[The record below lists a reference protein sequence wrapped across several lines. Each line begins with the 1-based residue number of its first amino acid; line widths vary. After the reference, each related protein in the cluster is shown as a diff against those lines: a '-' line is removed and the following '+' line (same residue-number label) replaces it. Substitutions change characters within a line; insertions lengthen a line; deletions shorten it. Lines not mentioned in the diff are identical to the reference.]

1 MGITLKGLS
10 KITGYSAIT
19 ISRALNKPD
28 LVTEK
33 TREKILYAVKK
44 YHYSPNNVAKALVYN
59 RTNIIYL
66 YIPYNL
72 EPTNQFV
79 LQVSAGISGYLG
91 EHGYSVLL
99 SKKWYQHEAVD
110 GLILMGLTLED
121 EENLKTLALEKPLV
135 LFGHSDN
142 VDCIDVDNKLGMEM
156 MTEYVLSKGYQ
167 NLAFIGINE
176 NKKFTLD
183 RYQGFKNIVTK
194 QNLVFNEKRAIF
206 TDNSANSGY
215 NAAISLLSKDSKI
228 DCFVCS
234 SDDQAAGVIQAANEL
249 RLSVPND
256 LGVTGFDGL
265 GKELIIKPHLTTIHQ
280 PIYEV
285 GVELAKLLLKKIQHP
300 RNGDSGIS
308 YYKPELKIA
317 DSTKK

>member
-1 MGITLKGLS
+1 
-10 KITGYSAIT
+10 
-19 ISRALNKPD
+19 
-28 LVTEK
+28 
-33 TREKILYAVKK
+33 
-44 YHYSPNNVAKALVYN
+44 VAKALVYN

-72 EPTNQFV
+72 DPTNQFV

-110 GLILMGLTLED
+110 GLIVMGLTIED

-156 MTEYVLSKGYQ
+156 MTEHVIKKGYQ
-167 NLAFIGINE
+167 NLAFIGISE

-183 RYQGFKNIVTK
+183 RYQGFNNILNKN
-194 QNLVFNEKRAIF
+194 NRSFDEKRAIF
-206 TDNSANSGY
+206 TANSANSGY
-215 NAAISLLSKDSKI
+215 MAAFSLLSQDPKI
-228 DCFVCS
+228 DCLICS
-234 SDDQAAGVIQAANEL
+234 SDDQAAGAIQAANEL
-249 RLSVPND
+249 GRSVPNS

-265 GKELIIKPHLTTIHQ
+265 GKELITKPNLTTIHQ

-285 GVELAKLLLKKIQHP
+285 GIELAKLLLKKIHHP
-300 RNGDSGIS
+300 RSVNSGIS

-317 DSTKK
+317 DSTRK

>member
-121 EENLKTLALEKPLV
+121 EENLKALALEKPLV

-142 VDCIDVDNKLGMEM
+142 VDCIDVDNRLGMEM
-156 MTEYVLSKGYQ
+156 MTKHVLSKGYQ
-167 NLAFIGINE
+167 NIAFIGINE

-183 RYQGFKNIVTK
+183 RYEGFRNIVAKHKHT
-194 QNLVFNEKRAIF
+194 FDEKRAIF
-206 TDNSANSGY
+206 TDNTANSAY
-215 NAAISLLSKDSKI
+215 NAAISLLSKDSEI

-249 RLSVPND
+249 KRSVPNV

-265 GKELIIKPHLTTIHQ
+265 GKELIIKPRLTTIHQ

-285 GVELAKLLLKKIQHP
+285 GVELAKLLLKKIHHP
-300 RNGDSGIS
+300 RNSDSGIS
-308 YYKPELKIA
+308 YYKPELEIA